1 MIKKRLSIVIPCFN
15 EEENIERTHKKLT
28 EVISQITKNYEI
40 IFIENGSN
48 DKSLEILSL
57 IVKKDPHIV
66 VVSYSRNFGPYG
78 AYAGGFMYATGDA
91 IVCIDADLQDPP
103 ELIPQMVEKWQ
114 EGFDVVYGI
123 RSKRK
128 GNALRKNFVKLYYRI
143 MSKLS
148 YVKIPLDAGDFSL
161 IDRKVIDVINKMP
174 EHKRYIGGLRA
185 WAGFKQYGISYERK
199 DRKFGSTKF
208 NFVKYLS
215 FAVEN
220 IFSFS
225 YKPLELIYYL
235 AVAIVGLTAL
245 GIVAYFLLFLFYADI
260 PRGFITLIL
269 VILFLGGVQLL
280 CFSIIAQYLAQIFEE
295 VKNRPHYIVKE
306 VLRSKS
312 KTNRRINAN
321 K

>member
-1 MIKKRLSIVIPCFN
+1 MIKKKLSIVIPCFN
-15 EEENIERTHKKLT
+15 EEENIERTYKKLT
-28 EVISQITKNYEI
+28 KVVSRITKNYEI
-40 IFIENGSN
+40 IFIENGST
-48 DKSLEILSL
+48 DKSLEILSS
-57 IVKKDPHIV
+57 ITKKNPHIV
-66 VVSYSRNFGPYG
+66 AISYSRNFGPYG
-78 AYAGGFMYATGDA
+78 AYAGGFKYATGDA
-91 IVCIDADLQDPP
+91 IICIDADLQDPP
-103 ELIPQMVEKWQ
+103 ELISQMVYKWQ

-123 RSKRK
+123 RSRRK
-128 GNALRKNFVKLYYRI
+128 GSVLRKNFVKLYYRI

-148 YVKIPLDAGDFSL
+148 YIKIPLDAGDFSL

-185 WAGFKQYGISYERK
+185 WAGFKQCGISYERK

-208 NFVKYLS
+208 NFFKYLS

-235 AVAIVGLTAL
+235 SVIIVGLTVL
-245 GIVAYFLLFLFYADI
+245 GIVAYFLLFLFYPNI

-280 CFSIIAQYLAQIFEE
+280 CFSIVCQYLAQIFEE

-306 VLRSKS
+306 VLRSKT
-312 KTNRRINAN
+312 KVN
-321 K
+321 KR